1 MLDEQNMGALMHE
14 EASAP
19 APESTVDIGRAL
31 RVGRRRRRTRLAA
44 SGSVAALTAVALV
57 GGVAAVH
64 ALARVG
70 EPDERLGSAQTASPR
85 PAAPAA
91 FNPLVR
97 SVDVGYLPTGLSERH
112 LTINATS
119 QQLSYLRWGSPDST
133 GARSAD
139 REIDVYVYTPG
150 ADQSQLW
157 WLTKKLRA
165 PAATPSRSAEAPSAT
180 KQGDAASQH
189 SAAALPSGPTTI
201 SSSPTDPLTSPSP
214 GATDSPTAFPTDDP
228 SQGEAGPSIGRGPSY
243 WQDAVSGADGATLA
257 WQWATNAWAFV
268 RVTGYGPET
277 SARPVAAK
285 VAASVR
291 TGLSETVAFPFTAD
305 RPPPQLALRESQI
318 YSDGNGTFGASLS
331 FSRDESM
338 ETTGALP
345 EQLLL
350 SSQTTPDQTG
360 VDQKYADPNFT
371 VNGHQAYLSFDG
383 TGTGVID
390 VYGVSGQMLSLEV
403 YDPVTAKFVDLK
415 QAIALAAAMA
425 VVPGVTDQANW
436 TTSPLR

>member
-31 RVGRRRRRTRLAA
+31 RVGRRRRRARLAA
-44 SGSVAALTAVALV
+44 SGSVAALTAVALI

-64 ALARVG
+64 MVARVG
-70 EPDERLGSAQTASPR
+70 APDQRLGSARTASPR

-157 WLTKKLRA
+157 WLTKKPRA

-180 KQGDAASQH
+180 KQSDAASQN

-201 SSSPTDPLTSPSP
+201 SGSPTDPLTSPSP
-214 GATDSPTAFPTDDP
+214 GTTTSPTDDP
-228 SQGEAGPSIGRGPSY
+228 SQGEAGPPIGRGPSY

-305 RPPPQLALRESQI
+305 RPPAQLALRESQI
-318 YSDGNGTFGASLS
+318 YSDGDGTFGASLS

-350 SSQTTPDQTG
+350 SSQTTPDRTG
-360 VDQKYADPNFT
+360 VDQKYADPNFS

-383 TGTGVID
+383 AGTGVID
-390 VYGVSGQMLSLEV
+390 IYGVSGQMLTLEV
-403 YDPVTAKFVDLK
+403 YDPVTARFVDLK

-425 VVPGVTDQANW
+425 VVPGATDQANW